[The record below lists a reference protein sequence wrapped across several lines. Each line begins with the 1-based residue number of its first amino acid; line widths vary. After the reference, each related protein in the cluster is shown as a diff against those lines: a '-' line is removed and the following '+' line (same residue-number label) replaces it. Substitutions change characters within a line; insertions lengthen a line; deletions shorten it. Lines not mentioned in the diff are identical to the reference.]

1 MSRVRARWEDD
12 VDVAVALLNTVDH
25 LEDPADRLV
34 DIKLLR
40 AILADGDWADDW
52 ADLGRQLQPADL
64 PGVRARR
71 EQLRRVFT
79 APTPD
84 ERTRVL
90 NDLLR
95 SSGAQLQV
103 VPLGDDR
110 CEVVIEGPTP
120 LDTLAARLATALAQA
135 VAARGFSR
143 LGACDAS
150 PCSCVYI
157 DRTRAGN
164 RRYCCDICNDRAA
177 AAAYR
182 RRRASRSG
190 TPRPPQSRDA

>member
-1 MSRVRARWEDD
+1 MVRARWEDD
-12 VDVAVALLNTVDH
+12 IDVAVALLNTVDH

-40 AILADGDWADDW
+40 RILADADWAG
-52 ADLGRQLQPADL
+52 LGRQLHPADL

-71 EQLRRVFT
+71 EELRAVFT
-79 APTPD
+79 APTA
-84 ERTRVL
+84 EARTVAI
-90 NDLLR
+90 NALLR
-95 SSGAQLQV
+95 SSGAQPQLV
-103 VPLGDDR
+103 EVGDDR
-110 CEVVIEGPTP
+110 FEVVTGGATP
-120 LDTLAARLATALAQA
+120 LDTLTARLASALAEA
-135 VAARGFSR
+135 VAARGFER

-150 PCSCVYI
+150 PCSCVYV

-182 RRRASRSG
+182 RRRNSRG
-190 TPRPPQSRDA
+190 T